1 MQTLG
6 ITKVVNSLI
15 SNRALVYQLTRRNIQ
30 IRFRG
35 AALGVLWSLVTPI
48 LMLAMYTFVFGTIL
62 KVRWI
67 QQEGGNLEFATILFS
82 GLIVHTYLSECLQ
95 HSVDL
100 ITSNRQY
107 VKKVVF
113 PLTSLAWVAVLTS
126 LFQASISTAVL
137 LLYLVLAQNTLHW
150 TLIAVPF
157 LLLPLMLIALGAS
170 WIIAATAVYLR
181 DISQMIS
188 LITLALLFISP
199 VFYERSMLPEALQQW
214 LYLNPITWIVEQMRG
229 VVLEGKVPDLV
240 GYIWYTILA
249 FLVAWLGNVWFQRLR
264 PGFADVVCSS
274 GTGRGPRQVLPDLSA
289 SCRSITGGHFRA
301 TSEIS
306 R

>member
-1 MQTLG
+1 MHALG
-6 ITKVVNSLI
+6 ISEVVNSLI

-35 AALGVLWSLVTPI
+35 AALGFLWSLVTPV
-48 LMLAMYTFVFGTIL
+48 LMLAMYTFVFGIIL

-82 GLIVHTYLSECLQ
+82 GLIVHTYFSECLQ

-126 LFQASISTAVL
+126 LFQAAISTAVL
-137 LLYLVLAQNTLHW
+137 LLYLVLAKNTLHW

-157 LLLPLMLIALGAS
+157 LLFPLMLIALGAS
-170 WIIAATAVYLR
+170 WIISATAVYLR
-181 DISQMIS
+181 DISQMIG
-188 LITLALLFISP
+188 LITLALLFVSP
-199 VFYERSMLPEALQQW
+199 VFYPVSSLPEALQPL
-214 LYLNPITWIVEQMRG
+214 LYLNPITWVIEQVRG
-229 VVLEGKVPDLV
+229 AILWGELPDLEG
-240 GYIWYTILA
+240 YIKYTVIA
-249 FLVAWLGNVWFQRLR
+249 FLVAWLGVVWFQRLR
-264 PGFADVVCSS
+264 PGFADVV
-274 GTGRGPRQVLPDLSA
+274 
-289 SCRSITGGHFRA
+289 
-301 TSEIS
+301 
-306 R
+306 

>member
-1 MQTLG
+1 MQALG
-6 ITKVVNSLI
+6 ISEVVNSLI

-35 AALGVLWSLVTPI
+35 AALGILWSLVTPI

-67 QQEGGNLEFATILFS
+67 QQQGGNLEFATILFS
-82 GLIVHTYLSECLQ
+82 GLIVHTYFSECLQ

-107 VKKVVF
+107 VKKVIF

-126 LFQASISTAVL
+126 LFQAAISTAVL

-150 TLIAVPF
+150 TLIVVPF
-157 LLLPLMLIALGAS
+157 LFFPLMLIELGAS

-181 DISQMIS
+181 DISQMIG
-188 LITLALLFISP
+188 LITLALLFVSP
-199 VFYERSMLPEALQQW
+199 VFYERSMLPEAWQPW

-229 VVLEGKVPDLV
+229 AVLYGELPDLG
-240 GYIWYTILA
+240 GYIIYTVVA

-264 PGFADVVCSS
+264 PGFADVV
-274 GTGRGPRQVLPDLSA
+274 
-289 SCRSITGGHFRA
+289 
-301 TSEIS
+301 
-306 R
+306 